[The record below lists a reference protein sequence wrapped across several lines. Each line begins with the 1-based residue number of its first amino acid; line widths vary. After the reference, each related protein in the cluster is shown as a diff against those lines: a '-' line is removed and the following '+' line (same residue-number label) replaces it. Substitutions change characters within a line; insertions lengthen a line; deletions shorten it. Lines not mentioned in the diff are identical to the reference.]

1 MQKFV
6 LILTILSAL
15 LITGLY
21 AGTTGKLAGRVKND
35 SGKGISYV
43 NVLVLQDGRRVT
55 GVLTKENGSYII
67 INIPPGDYDVKFQLQ
82 SFAELTVRGV
92 RIFVDQTTTQ
102 NATLSKKSIVLDR
115 VVVTAT
121 QDKISKDPTGTE
133 RKIDTQNIG
142 NMAVTDVQGIVALQ
156 AGASIVAGE
165 LHIRGGRANEVNY
178 TIDNM
183 SVSDPVDGGTAL
195 QVDPDAISDMKVMTG
210 GFTAEF
216 GNAQSGVVNIIT
228 KEGDPFY
235 SGKIEYSTDRYI
247 AESRNEDALKFAF
260 GGPVIPFASD
270 DLSNRFTFYLNGG
283 GNWLDGR
290 LRNYAIGNP
299 NDDFFIRTD
308 PETQEPISLLE
319 NGSAYSPINPFNDRK
334 KWLGIEQGDR
344 FYNSYNVNFKTK
356 YALNETEK
364 VTFAARGDRS
374 TNDFFSYL
382 WRYAP
387 DYNGKDETTQQ
398 QYVGSYD
405 KVLSPTMNIKAK
417 ASYFK
422 KNYSQGPKGI
432 DRDKYFF
439 YNINPDPNNLPADY
453 VAQVLLGNYG
463 YDSVGIDSNGDG
475 SFYYYDGYL
484 DETLWTYRIQGV
496 ENPRNIPGFVPPGTI
511 YETFIDDQTSSVNVK
526 ADFEWQ
532 VNNIHQAKS
541 GLEIISHRIKKD
553 QKFNFLTVYEDRR
566 KAFLDAIYNMDN
578 YVDPDSLDGI
588 VYVPP
593 QLVDVI
599 IPEDGSSPIGIY
611 KPEDYY
617 KAAYAASGKNDG
629 YKANPWQAAFYLQD
643 KMEWE
648 GMIVNA
654 GLRFDFW
661 YLDKD
666 YQVLLDDGTYETRP
680 RKTVITYDEFTGAA
694 IDTVT
699 TVGFSKK
706 DRFQLMLSP
715 RLGVSH
721 PISDKDVLRFA
732 YNYQNQL
739 PQMQYIFTSKTSNDA
754 NVSDQ
759 AIVVGNPTLEP
770 QVTVTYEVGLTHQ
783 LSEDYVIDMTAY
795 YKNLYNYVSTRKVTE
810 NNVTWYEYI
819 SEDYGSTRGIDMQ
832 LEKSLSDFNTWSI
845 AYSLA
850 WAQGNNSSTVIQ
862 DENTNLR
869 EFPLD
874 WDVRHNINVNYTFR
888 IARGEEFIVPF
899 TNFILPLDDFS
910 TNFNWTLA
918 SGSPYTPTSGE
929 QNNALDTNS
938 KRKGLTQQANL
949 RLTKGFSLPSGP
961 YLRVYMN
968 VENLFKYNNIG
979 SVFSRTGSP
988 YDDGQDLSEQGYTFE
1003 EVRYM
1008 YNKAVIN
1015 PANFNNFR
1023 AVTLGVSFNF

>member
-1 MQKFV
+1 MQRLA
-6 LILTILSAL
+6 LILIILTAMFF
-15 LITGLY
+15 TGLY
-21 AGTTGKLAGRVKND
+21 ASTTGKLAGRVKD
-35 SGKGISYV
+35 EAGKGIAYV

-67 INIPPGDYDVKFQLQ
+67 INIPPGEYEVKFQLQ
-82 SFAELTVRGV
+82 SYAELTVRGV
-92 RIFVDQTTTQ
+92 RIFMGQTTTQ
-102 NATLSKKSIVLDR
+102 NATLSKKSIVLDK

-121 QDKISKDPTGTE
+121 QEKVSKDPTGSA
-133 RKIDTQNIG
+133 RQIDTQNIA
-142 NMAVTDVQGIVALQ
+142 NMAVSDVQGIVALQ
-156 AGASIVAGE
+156 AGAAIVAGE

-195 QVDPDAISDMKVMTG
+195 QVDPDAISDMKIMTG

-235 SGKIEYSTDRYI
+235 SGKIEYSTDRYL
-247 AESRNEDALKFAF
+247 AQSRNEDALKFAF
-260 GGPVIPFASD
+260 GGPVVPFSSD
-270 DLSNRFTFYLNGG
+270 DLRNRFTFYMNGG
-283 GNWLDGR
+283 GSWLDGR
-290 LRNYAIGNP
+290 LRNYAESDP
-299 NDDFFIRTD
+299 YNDFVFNGVY
-308 PETQEPISLLE
+308 LLE
-319 NGSAYSPINPFNDRK
+319 NGSGYDKIDPFSSRK
-334 KWLGIEQGDR
+334 KWLGIDMGDR

-356 YALNETEK
+356 YALNEREK

-374 TNDFFSYL
+374 VNDFFSYL

-387 DYNGKDETTQQ
+387 DFNGQDETIQQ
-398 QYVGSYD
+398 QYVGSYE
-405 KVLSPTMNIKAK
+405 KVLSPTMNVKAR
-417 ASYFK
+417 ASYFQ
-422 KNYSQGPKGI
+422 KNYMQGPKGI

-439 YNINPDPNNLPADY
+439 YNMDPDPTNLPVDY
-453 VAQVLLGNYG
+453 VQQVLLGNYG
-463 YDSVGIDSNGDG
+463 YNSVGIDTNGDG
-475 SFYYYDGYL
+475 NFYYYEGFM

-496 ENPRNIPGFVPPGTI
+496 ENPRNVIGFVAPGTI
-511 YETFIDDQTSSVNVK
+511 YEAFIDDQTSSINVK

-532 VNNIHQAKS
+532 INNIHQAKT
-541 GLEIISHRIKKD
+541 GLEIINHRIQKD
-553 QKFNFLTVYEDRR
+553 QKFNFLSVYEDRR
-566 KAFLDAIYNMDN
+566 KAYLDAIYNMD
-578 YVDPDSLDGI
+578 YYSDPDSLDGI
-588 VYVPP
+588 VYVPE
-593 QLVDVI
+593 QLVDVV
-599 IPEDGSSPIGIY
+599 IPDDGSRPIGIY
-611 KPEDYY
+611 KPEDYL

-629 YKANPWQAAFYLQD
+629 YKANPWQAAYYLQD

-661 YLDKD
+661 YLGKN

-680 RKTVITYDEFTGAA
+680 RKTEIIYDNITGAA
-694 IDTVT
+694 IDTLT
-699 TVGFSKK
+699 SIGFNKK
-706 DRFQLMLSP
+706 DRFQLMVSP

-721 PISDKDVLRFA
+721 PISDRDVLRFA

-739 PQMQYIFTSKTSNDA
+739 PQMQFIFTSKTSNDA

-759 AIVVGNPTLEP
+759 VIVVGNPTLEP

-810 NNVTWYEYI
+810 SNVTWYEYI

-832 LEKSLSDFNTWSI
+832 LEKSLSDFNTWSV

-874 WDVRHNINVNYTFR
+874 WDIRHNVNVNYTFR
-888 IARGEEFIVPF
+888 IARGEEYIVPF
-899 TNFILPLDDFS
+899 TNFILPLNDFS
-910 TNFNWTLA
+910 ANVNWTLA
-918 SGSPYTPTSGE
+918 SGAPYTPTSGD
-929 QNNALDTNS
+929 QNTPLDTNS
-938 KRKGLTQQANL
+938 KRKGITQQANL
-949 RLTKGFSLPSGP
+949 RLVKGFTLPGGP
-961 YLRVYMN
+961 YLRFYMN
-968 VENLFKYNNIG
+968 VENLFKNLNIN
-979 SVFSRTGSP
+979 SVFPRTGSP
-988 YDDGQDLSEQGYTFE
+988 YNTGVDLSEQGYTFE
-1003 EVRYM
+1003 EVQYM
-1008 YNKAVIN
+1008 YNKAMIN
-1015 PANFNNFR
+1015 PANFNSFR